1 VDQTKKKGWKKNMN
15 MVGGGGKQRKKM
27 KTKKR
32 KRPIMPTEL
41 QTPTSQTKNM
51 ETNKTIG
58 EWLTRKRMVKKRER
72 SRHWNK
78 SEKHHT
84 RSKWEEHENK

>member
-1 VDQTKKKGWKKNMN
+1 MN

-58 EWLTRKRMVKKRER
+58 E
-72 SRHWNK
+72 
-78 SEKHHT
+78 
-84 RSKWEEHENK
+84 